1 MRSLLSMGGNLALSV
16 EQRAQYLVLGLHNAD
31 AEGEVLASSDHFD
44 GFFDAVAACIG
55 NYFGGDDALRT
66 LHRRAIGGIVR
77 GGPQALLGEAQS
89 KRIFAYGFFI
99 FLIALIL
106 DLIGESFING
116 FFPDLWPA

>member
-1 MRSLLSMGGNLALSV
+1 MRGNLALSV

-66 LHRRAIGGIVR
+66 LHRRAIGSIVR

-89 KRIFAYGFFI
+89 KMAGEKSLYHKH
-99 FLIALIL
+99 
-106 DLIGESFING
+106 DLCFQYRLLAKIH
-116 FFPDLWPA
+116 